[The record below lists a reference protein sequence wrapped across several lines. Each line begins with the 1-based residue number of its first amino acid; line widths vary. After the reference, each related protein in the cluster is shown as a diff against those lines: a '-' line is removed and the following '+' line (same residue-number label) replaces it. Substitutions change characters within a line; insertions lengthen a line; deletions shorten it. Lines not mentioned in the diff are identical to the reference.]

1 MKVAKSKTCNSIYT
15 EVDAIMYD
23 NGKIYLGL
31 SGEERVEL
39 PLSMCNRHGL
49 IAGATGS
56 ASTFI
61 VTVLPVRPAPAR
73 PLR

>member
-1 MKVAKSKTCNSIYT
+1 MKVAKSKTCNSIVIYT

-49 IAGATGS
+49 IAGATG
-56 ASTFI
+56 TGK
-61 VTVLPVRPAPAR
+61 PATKT
-73 PLR
+73 

>member
-1 MKVAKSKTCNSIYT
+1 MGAFLLHSGRSAVIMKVAKRQNMQQYIYT

-39 PLSMCNRHGL
+39 PSPC
-49 IAGATGS
+49 ATGT
-56 ASTFI
+56 A
-61 VTVLPVRPAPAR
+61 
-73 PLR
+73 

>member
-39 PLSMCNRHGL
+39 PKSEDLSTNL
-49 IAGATGS
+49 GS
-56 ASTFI
+56 
-61 VTVLPVRPAPAR
+61 LLKPVRPAPAR